1 MDNEWLTTD
10 TEKGRL
16 LRGIMPP
23 ILQLYRK
30 SNRPFYCSCDATAMA
45 VVLDRS
51 VATETKDIYVTVELA
66 GSYTKGQ
73 MICDW
78 RKKLNREP
86 NVTIVTTFDALKVRK
101 YLGEM
106 LK

>member
-10 TEKGRL
+10 TDKGRL
-16 LRGIMPP
+16 LRAIIQP
-23 ILQLYRK
+23 ILQLYGK
-30 SNRPFYCSCDATAMA
+30 SSRPFYCSCDATAMA

-51 VATETKDIYVTVELA
+51 VATETQDVYVTVELA
-66 GSYTKGQ
+66 GNYTKGQ

-78 RKKLNREP
+78 RKKFDKEANA
-86 NVTIVTTFDALKVRK
+86 TIVTKYDASKVRK
-101 YLGEM
+101 HLGEM